1 MKKIYSITNKIIN
14 VLSKLEDDIK
24 SKWEQKKDVK
34 KEHYIITIDKL
45 QQWLNEKDF
54 NDIIDDVLR
63 NKKQVEEWKQL
74 GFGEIKTKD
83 DIYLTQLN
91 QDKKTKNKKKK
102 QNGNLFE
109 ENDTIHQEQNAG
121 NNNPIK
127 KLPIDTRHFDET
139 FQENLLQ
146 KISEKIDIEEELNG
160 LLIKSEN
167 WQALN
172 NLLDKYREKI
182 KCIYID
188 PPYNTGNDGFLY
200 KDGYQH
206 STWLTMMENRLQIA
220 RELMYD
226 DGVIFVSID
235 DNEVTQL
242 RTLMNEIFW
251 EENFVAQIIRL
262 TGSTRNMAVDID
274 IRHDYLL
281 LYAKNRREID
291 INGLTR
297 GIDGFINP
305 DNDPEGNW
313 STQDLT
319 VRTGGYEYEI
329 PSIDGTKIFKN
340 RWRYN
345 IDKMKVVMGGS
356 KDDEFLEIYR
366 KNAVKVNVKGKE
378 WFIVG
383 KIVFKGS
390 KNVPNYKKYLKDVP
404 DITVHTIWDDIES
417 QKFANENL
425 IKISDGKKVFD
436 NPKPVGLIKKTLNIS
451 TNSNSVILDFFAGS
465 GTTAHAV
472 MKLNAEDG
480 GKRKFILV
488 EMAEYFDTIIIPRI
502 KKVAYSFDW
511 KEGIPKNNN
520 GIGCF
525 IKYLYLQNFEEII

>member
-14 VLSKLEDDIK
+14 VLSKLEDEIK
-24 SKWEQKKDVK
+24 SKWEQKKNVK
-34 KEHYIITIDKL
+34 EEHYIITIDKL
-45 QQWLNEKDF
+45 HKWLNEKEF
-54 NDIIDDVLR
+54 NDVIDDVLN
-63 NKKQVEEWKQL
+63 NKKQIEEWKRL

-83 DIYLTQLN
+83 DIYLTQLS
-91 QDKKTKNKKKK
+91 QDKKTKNKKKE
-102 QNGNLFE
+102 QNSNLFE
-109 ENDTIHQEQNAG
+109 ENDTTHQEQNAE

-127 KLPIDTRHFDET
+127 KLPIDTRHFNET

-206 STWLTMMENRLQIA
+206 STWLTMMENRLQLA
-220 RELMYD
+220 RELMSD

-235 DNEVTQL
+235 DNEQAHLKVL
-242 RTLMNEIFW
+242 YDENFGR
-251 EENFVAQIIRL
+251 ENFVQNFMWLHGKGKKDRWSRTLQQYIL
-262 TGSTRNMAVDID
+262 C
-274 IRHDYLL
+274 
-281 LYAKNRREID
+281 YAKNKPKLPPWSILSYAQYE
-291 INGLTR
+291 
-297 GIDGFINP
+297 FSNP
-305 DNDPEGNW
+305 DNDPRGAWFSGSISFSEQRSRKDHPN
-313 STQDLT
+313 
-319 VRTGGYEYEI
+319 YFEI
-329 PSIDGTKIFKN
+329 KSPSGIIWKRQWHCTKEEMQQYLKEDKIFFGLPPK
-340 RWRYN
+340 Y
-345 IDKMKVVMGGS
+345 D
-356 KDDEFLEIYR
+356 
-366 KNAVKVNVKGKE
+366 
-378 WFIVG
+378 
-383 KIVFKGS
+383 
-390 KNVPNYKKYLKDVP
+390 NVPRLKIFP
-404 DITVHTIWDDIES
+404 GDIEELIPPNIIDDIES
-417 QKFANENL
+417 TRRAEKDLYTIFGD
-425 IKISDGKKVFD
+425 IKVYDF
-436 NPKPVGLIKKTLNIS
+436 PKPIGLIKRLSQIS
-451 TNSNSVILDFFAGS
+451 SDKDSFILDFFAGS

-472 MKLNAEDG
+472 MKLNAEDD

-511 KEGIPKNNN
+511 KDGMPKNNN